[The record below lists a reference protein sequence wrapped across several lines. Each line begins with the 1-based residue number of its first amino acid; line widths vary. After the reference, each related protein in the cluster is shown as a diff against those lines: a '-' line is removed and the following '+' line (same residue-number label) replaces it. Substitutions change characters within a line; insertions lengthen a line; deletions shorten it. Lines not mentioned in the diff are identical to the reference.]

1 MVICVTLRYE
11 CLNKV
16 HSFFFFFFSR
26 KHLISQPRLSRKCS
40 YIKKSVIPVYFAIV
54 TCVTV
59 LCRYA
64 ERHALS
70 RAKEVLRERLLSMV
84 RIRMNDSL
92 RPSLHRNFSKFSRE
106 QSLRKLVK
114 LCFEKHCE
122 KISA

>member
-16 HSFFFFFFSR
+16 HSFFFTRTSNFAAEAEPKMF
-26 KHLISQPRLSRKCS
+26 L
-40 YIKKSVIPVYFAIV
+40 YKKSVIRVYFAIV

-59 LCRYA
+59 LCRYTK
-64 ERHALS
+64 RHALS

-84 RIRMNDSL
+84 RIRMNDNL
-92 RPSLHRNFSKFSRE
+92 RPSLHRNFSKFSHVQR
-106 QSLRKLVK
+106 LRKLVK

-122 KISA
+122 KISP